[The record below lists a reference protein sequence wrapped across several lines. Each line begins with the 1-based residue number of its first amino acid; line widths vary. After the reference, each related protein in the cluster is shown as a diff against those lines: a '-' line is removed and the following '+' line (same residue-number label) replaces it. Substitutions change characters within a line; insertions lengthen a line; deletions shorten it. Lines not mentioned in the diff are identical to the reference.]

1 MAESSVDDLVEQMV
15 DRSEIVQVEHL
26 VEYWVNEME
35 KKMDEH

>member
-26 VEYWVNEME
+26 VEHWVNEME